1 MGSGRGAFALTDFAA
16 IGVSI
21 VLGDFAIADLAAI
34 VLGLFLG
41 AQAPG
46 PELGPS
52 SIGTLCG

>member
-16 IGVSI
+16 LA
-21 VLGDFAIADLAAI
+21 LGIFLGAFAIADLAAI